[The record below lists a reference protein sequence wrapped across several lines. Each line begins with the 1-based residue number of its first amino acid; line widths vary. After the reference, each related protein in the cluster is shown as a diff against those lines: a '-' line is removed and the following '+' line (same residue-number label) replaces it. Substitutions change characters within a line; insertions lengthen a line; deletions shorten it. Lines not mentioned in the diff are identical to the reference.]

1 MVSKAHKE
9 NWDWEYSKSAHTIH
23 KRCIAPWHSL
33 TIQWDGKVYAD
44 AISKVEYGNLYDST
58 LSEMWQSRLQFD

>member
-9 NWDWEYSKSAHTIH
+9 NWDWEYQSRTHNTQTLYCT
-23 KRCIAPWHSL
+23 RHSL

-44 AISKVEYGNLYDST
+44 AISKVEYGNPYDST
-58 LSEMWQSRLQFD
+58 LSEMWQTLQFH